1 VRKLAANREKYDDLA
16 LVLGGGGAHAAYE
29 VGFLRCLAR
38 YYPDLQI
45 PILTGV
51 SAGAI
56 NAVFLAN
63 HSGPFG
69 KAVTDLS
76 KIWRNL
82 TIDQVFRIDSLSLL
96 KNYFH
101 WQASLISGGLI
112 QAPTGQGLVDPGPLR
127 HLLRRCFSVNGD
139 VLGGIEAN
147 LRGKR
152 LKAVA
157 VTGTDYGADR
167 AVTWVQGRN
176 IESWE
181 RPHRGSLT
189 AELTV
194 EHIMA
199 STALPLFFPAVRVD
213 NTWYGDGGM
222 RQSAPL
228 APALH
233 LGANRILAVSTRF
246 EGAVRKAE
254 PSTRKGHPPP
264 AQVIG
269 TLLNSI
275 FLDMLVQDAR
285 VLKRINRLVRQT
297 KNPPECGAR
306 EVGFFLLQ
314 PSRNIGELSGQF
326 RHNLP
331 AMFNHLVRGLGT
343 HRVEVPHWLSIVMF
357 DAPYLQRMMEIGEAD
372 AEKKM
377 GEISDLLEKD

>member
-1 VRKLAANREKYDDLA
+1 LVAKGEKNDDLA

-29 VGFLRCLAR
+29 VGFLCCLAR
-38 YYPDLQI
+38 HYPELHI

-56 NAVFLAN
+56 NAVYLAN

-69 KAVTDLS
+69 KAVADLAEV
-76 KIWRNL
+76 WRNL
-82 TIDQVFRIDSLSLL
+82 TIDQVFRTDSFSLL

-112 QAPTGQGLVDPGPLR
+112 QAPTGQGLVNPTPLR
-127 HLLRRCFSVNGD
+127 RLLRRCFRANGD
-139 VLGGIEAN
+139 ILGGIDAN
-147 LRGKR
+147 LRANR

-176 IESWE
+176 IESWD
-181 RPHRGSLT
+181 RPHRGSLPT
-189 AELTV
+189 ELTV

-199 STALPLFFPAVRVD
+199 STALPLFFPAVWVGE
-213 NTWYGDGGM
+213 TWYGDGGM

-233 LGANRILAVSTRF
+233 LGAKRILAVSTRF
-246 EGAVRKAE
+246 EGSSEKRL
-254 PSTRKGHPPP
+254 PSTPPGHPPP

-275 FLDMLVQDAR
+275 FLDMLVQDAH
-285 VLKRINRLVRQT
+285 VLEKINSLVRQMAD
-297 KNPPECGAR
+297 PQECDAR
-306 EVGFFLLQ
+306 QVGLFLLQ
-314 PSRNIGELSGQF
+314 PSRDIGELSGQF

-343 HRVEVPHWLSIVMF
+343 HRVENPHWLSIVMF

-372 AEKKM
+372 AEEKM
-377 GEISDLLEKD
+377 QGIADLVESD